1 MSKNL
6 FDIFEKNVKNTPDK
20 IAIISKDTE
29 LTYKELYQN
38 VKTLS
43 YHFNQIGIKKNTHI
57 AIFENNS
64 IEFVTILLS
73 CAYLGSVIAP
83 FPLTL
88 KGKQQSKGLE
98 KSDCEYIVG
107 WHSVIKKL
115 NEKHTYSSKSLVS
128 LGKKI
133 ENCHFYDDFLN
144 EKIDFFI
151 DNEVLKE
158 NDYILTM
165 TSGSTGDP
173 KPIIFSQETKI
184 NRSLLATRD
193 IYDLNKNDI
202 ILTSTP
208 LYHSLAQRS
217 VLLPLL
223 IGGTAVL
230 LSKFTPKGWLETI
243 TKHKITFL
251 FAVSTQ
257 LKLITNYFKENT
269 YDLSSLKTIVSSSAI
284 LKEPVKKEL
293 LNIFTCSIYECYG
306 TSEVGV
312 ITNLLIKEKLGS
324 VGKALPFVKLKIVNG
339 EIACKSL
346 TEFKGYYKN
355 NKATKNAYDKDGYFY
370 TGDIGYLNEDGY
382 LFYKDRLKDIIITG
396 AINVYPK
403 DIEDV
408 INEFEEIGECAV
420 VGVEDKYFGERI
432 VVFMTQKENYTIDIK
447 AIKRACLESL
457 IDYQIPQR
465 FEIIKEFPKSS
476 LGKILKQKLKLKNN
490 NSKKNI
496 GLIL

>member
-6 FDIFEKNVKNTPDK
+6 FDIFETNVKKTPNK
-20 IAIISKDTE
+20 IAIILKDTK

-38 VKTLS
+38 IKTLS
-43 YHFNQIGIKKNTHI
+43 YHFNKIGINKNTHV

-73 CAYLGSVIAP
+73 CAYLGSVLVP
-83 FPLTL
+83 FPFTL
-88 KGKQQSKGLE
+88 KGKQQEKALQ
-98 KSDCEYIVG
+98 KSDCEYIIG
-107 WHSVIKKL
+107 WHSVIKQL
-115 NEKHTYSSKSLVS
+115 NENSIYPPAKLIS

-133 ENCHFYDDFLN
+133 ENCFFYNDFSN
-144 EKIDFFI
+144 KNFDFFI
-151 DNEVLKE
+151 DYEVPKE
-158 NDYILTM
+158 TNYILTM

-173 KPIIFSQETKI
+173 KPIVFSQETKI
-184 NRSLLATRD
+184 NRSILATKD
-193 IYDLNKNDI
+193 IYNLNNDDI
-202 ILTSTP
+202 VLTSTP

-223 IGGTAVL
+223 IGGTSVL
-230 LSKFTPKGWLETI
+230 LSKFTPTSWLETI
-243 TKHKITFL
+243 EKYKVTFL

-257 LKLITNYFKENT
+257 LELISNNFTNGS
-269 YDLSSLKTIVSSSAI
+269 YDLSSLKTIISSSAI
-284 LKEPVKKEL
+284 LKEPTKKAL
-293 LNIFTCSIYECYG
+293 LEIFTCNVYECYG

-355 NKATKNAYDKDGYFY
+355 KEATKNAYDKDGYFY
-370 TGDIGYLNEDGY
+370 TGDIGYLSDDGY

-403 DIEDV
+403 DIENV
-408 INEFEEIGECAV
+408 INEFKEVDECAV
-420 VGVEDKYFGERI
+420 LGIEDKYFGEII
-432 VVFMTQKENYTIDIK
+432 VAFMTQKENYTIDIK
-447 AIKRACLESL
+447 AIKKSCLENL

-465 FEIIKEFPKSS
+465 FEIIKEFPKSG
-476 LGKILKQKLKLKNN
+476 LGKILKHKL
-490 NSKKNI
+490 
-496 GLIL
+496 GEQYR